1 MQAISKDKHEKF
13 CKLVQVIKAG
23 QPLQHTSLNEMQ
35 TELDTIYQTYRQSL
49 NDLKV
54 LIMEY
59 DAKQKDIRQKMR
71 QLLRS
76 EASSTSA
83 GTAS

>member
-13 CKLVQVIKAG
+13 CKLVQVIKAS
-23 QPLQHTSLNEMQ
+23 QPLQHASLNEMQ
-35 TELDTIYQTYRQSL
+35 TELEVIYNTYRQSL

-76 EASSTSA
+76 EVPYT
-83 GTAS
+83 